1 MKLLVVDVVKI
12 SDSERGLAFILCISK
27 SLGKR
32 AWIAAASPISVKV
45 QDDLLVLVDQ
55 RVRVFEL

>member
-1 MKLLVVDVVKI
+1 MKPIVVNVVEI
-12 SDSERGLAFILCISK
+12 SDSERGLAFILFISK

-32 AWIAAASPISVKV
+32 AWIAATSPISVKV
-45 QDDLLVLVDQ
+45 QDDLLVLIDQ